1 MYLACKIEEFN
12 ISITQFISNIKQKE
26 EDLESV
32 ILNYELLVMQ
42 KLNFELTIHNFYR
55 PFEGFLLDVKV
66 ISIFLIFVM
75 FKYFPTF
82 NCLK

>member
-26 EDLESV
+26 EGLESV
-32 ILNYELLVMQ
+32 ILNYELLVME

-66 ISIFLIFVM
+66 INNLFLF
-75 FKYFPTF
+75 
-82 NCLK
+82 L